1 MEKPAQLQRSSLQQP
16 TRGPAIHPNM
26 IVGKGPVTSNA
37 ALNMGIGASVV
48 GGSQA
53 GFMAVTGGGQVLA
66 TSIFL
71 NLVSQLIKDQKW
83 FPEHKGLIAVML
95 ILSFA
100 VGFFIFYASSPD
112 EVTRVGNSF
121 MNMANSTMQAVLNYK
136 GDKAAGLN
144 ALEPVPAGREFGG
157 LG

>member
-1 MEKPAQLQRSSLQQP
+1 MQP
-16 TRGPAIHPNM
+16 TRGPALQGP
-26 IVGKGPVTSNA
+26 IVGKGPVTQNA
-37 ALNMGIGASVV
+37 PLNMAMGASVV
-48 GGSQA
+48 GASQA

-66 TSIFL
+66 TSVFL
-71 NLVSQLIKDQKW
+71 NLIAQLVKDLKW

-95 ILSFA
+95 VVSFL
-100 VGFFIFYASSPD
+100 VGFFIFYAASPD

-144 ALEPVPAGREFGG
+144 VLEPVPPEKEYG